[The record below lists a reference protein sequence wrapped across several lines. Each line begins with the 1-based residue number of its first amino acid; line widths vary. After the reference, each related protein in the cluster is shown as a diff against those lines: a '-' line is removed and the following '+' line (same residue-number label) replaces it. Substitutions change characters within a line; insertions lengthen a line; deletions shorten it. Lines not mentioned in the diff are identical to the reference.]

1 MYSLYLH
8 VPFCRQACHYCDF
21 HFSTTLK
28 RKPQLVNALCKE
40 LELRKTEATM
50 PLQTVYLGGGTPSV
64 LSFGELSVL
73 FSTIHQNYSI
83 APDAE
88 ITIEVNPDDFTSHS
102 ELSLAQIKS
111 LGINRLSIG
120 VQSFFEEDLRLM
132 NRVHTA
138 NQAIAFLEEA
148 TNLFENITLDLIY
161 GIPNMSNERWIKNIE
176 KALSFGIP
184 HLSAYALTVEHRTA
198 LYNFIKK
205 GKIPPTNDLQ
215 AREQFYLLKELLENE
230 GFIHYE
236 LSNFGKEGYFS
247 RNNTAYWQQ
256 KKYMGIG
263 PSAHSY
269 NGTERYWNIPHNI
282 KYIQQISKG
291 ILPQEKELLSKKDLY
306 NERIMTGLRIQK
318 GISLSDIEKDFGSH
332 YSNYL
337 KKEALPYIEKG
348 LLLLENDHILTSK
361 EGLFLSDGIASD
373 LFILD

>member
-1 MYSLYLH
+1 MYSLYLLI
-8 VPFCRQACHYCDF
+8 PLCRQAFHYCVF

-73 FSTIHQNYSI
+73 FSTLHQNYSI

-111 LGINRLSIG
+111 LGINRLSVGI
-120 VQSFFEEDLRLM
+120 QSFFEEDLRLM
-132 NRVHTA
+132 NRIHTA

-184 HLSAYALTVEHRTA
+184 HLSAYALTVEHKTA

-215 AREQFYLLKELLENE
+215 AREQFYLLKELLESE

-282 KYIQQISKG
+282 KYIEQISKG